1 MKKENF
7 TQRKSPDCPFTPS
20 LCQTADKDCHAEW
33 HQTSFDEI
41 RSLRLAKQEQKSDST
56 SAGCCEDLADEDVG
70 CEDPAEDVACEDLDY
85 VLISWIPT
93 AYVLI
98 SWILTAYT
106 LISWI
111 LTASSSSAGSSQA
124 VSSLSASSQAAA
136 ECRHGRPKATNVA
149 EGGIQALLI

>member
-111 LTASSSSAGSSQA
+111 LTAYVLISWILAGCILFVCIFSGCCRTSSWS
-124 VSSLSASSQAAA
+124 
-136 ECRHGRPKATNVA
+136 T
-149 EGGIQALLI
+149 